1 MVEYLETYKSN
12 ETKLNNSITNNNF
25 KHKIMRPK
33 PINKEVTWD
42 KTQLIMSK
50 TDLRGIIEY
59 VNPAFLQ
66 VSGYTEEEVLGKP
79 HNILRHPDMPKA
91 VFKILWDNLKL
102 GNNSHAVVKN
112 LAKSGEYYW
121 VATDFDMII
130 GSDGAIKGYMGRRKA
145 FDDDVVTSNIEPL
158 YKKLLE
164 IEAIQGEEASVNYLM
179 DFLKEKNTTYK
190 DYVRDLVKLDNFFG
204 GIFRK

>member
-1 MVEYLETYKSN
+1 
-12 ETKLNNSITNNNF
+12 
-25 KHKIMRPK
+25 
-33 PINKEVTWD
+33 
-42 KTQLIMSK
+42 
-50 TDLRGIIEY
+50 
-59 VNPAFLQ
+59 
-66 VSGYTEEEVLGKP
+66 
-79 HNILRHPDMPKA
+79 MPKA